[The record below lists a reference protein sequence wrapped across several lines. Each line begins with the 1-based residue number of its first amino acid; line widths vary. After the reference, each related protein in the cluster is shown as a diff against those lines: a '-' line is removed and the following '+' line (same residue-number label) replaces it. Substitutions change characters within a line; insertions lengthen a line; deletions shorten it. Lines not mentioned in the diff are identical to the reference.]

1 MSMFVRKIVLLAVVL
16 VMAVGLVHAGPAKAQ
31 KTVVTWFV
39 GLGTGT
45 NEQQID
51 VQNKVVENFNKS
63 QDEIELKIN
72 IAASNQVAPPALGTL
87 IASGNAPDIVGPV
100 GFSGA
105 NLFSGQ
111 WLDLKPLVESTK
123 YDLKQFP
130 QSLVDLYNE
139 DGKMV
144 GIPFAV
150 YPGLI
155 YVNKDLFDEAGLEYP
170 PAKFGEKYKLDGK
183 DVDWDWDTVAEVAK
197 RLTVDANGKDATDPA
212 FDPSKI
218 EQFGFVHQWDTIRS
232 DFSTFGG
239 ASVVDASGKVNLPEG
254 WREEAKWLQNGVHKD
269 HFIPNTSYLNS
280 DLLKPHAFGSGKVAM
295 ARVMLWYTCCLADM
309 KAKWDLAVMPS
320 YKGTVYAPTD
330 ADTFRIHKDTKNPDA
345 AFKVLTYLLGD
356 AALDLLTAYGAYP
369 ARPDL
374 QDTFIKG
381 LSEKYPTVKNWD
393 LVAPS
398 LDYTVAPGHESNYP
412 NFNKGQLRFAD
423 FATLLYGDTGKDI
436 DVDKEMDKL
445 QADLQTIV
453 EEEPEAM
460 PTEAPPTAE
469 ATEAK

>member
-1 MSMFVRKIVLLAVVL
+1 
-16 VMAVGLVHAGPAKAQ
+16 MAVGLVHAGPAKAQ

>member
-1 MSMFVRKIVLLAVVL
+1 
-16 VMAVGLVHAGPAKAQ
+16 MAVGLVHAGPVKAQ

-51 VQNKVVENFNKS
+51 VQNTVVENFNKS
-63 QDEIELKIN
+63 HDDIELKLN
-72 IAASNQVAPPALGTL
+72 IAASNQAAPAALGTL

-111 WLDLKPLVESTK
+111 WLDLGPLVDKNK

-130 QSLVDLYNE
+130 ETLVNLYME
-139 DGKMV
+139 DGKLV

-150 YPGLI
+150 FPGLI
-155 YVNKDLFDEAGLEYP
+155 YVNTDLFDEAGLEYP
-170 PAKFGEKYKLDGK
+170 PAKFGEKYTLDGK
-183 DVDWDWDTVAEVAK
+183 EVDWDWDTLAEISR

-212 FDPSKI
+212 FDPTKT
-218 EQFGFVHQWDTIRS
+218 EQFGFIHQWDTIRS

-239 ASVVDASGKVNLPEG
+239 APVVDESGKVNIPEN
-254 WREEAKWLQNGVHKD
+254 WREQAKWMKKMLWEYHAM
-269 HFIPNTSYLNS
+269 PSATYSAS
-280 DLLKPHAFGSGKVAM
+280 DLLKPHEFGSGKVAM
-295 ARVMLWYTCCLADM
+295 ARVMLWYTCCLGDM

-320 YKGTVYAPTD
+320 YKGEVYAPTD

-345 AFKVLTYLLGD
+345 AFTVLSYLLGD
-356 AALDLLTAYGAYP
+356 AALDLLKTYGGYP

-374 QDTFIKG
+374 QDQLIKAF
-381 LSEKYPTVKNWD
+381 SEKYPSVKNWD

-398 LDYTVAPGHESNYP
+398 LDYTVAPGHEANFP
-412 NFNKGQLRFAD
+412 NFNKGQLRFGD
-423 FATLLYGDTGKDI
+423 FRTLLYGDTGKDI
-436 DVDKEMDKL
+436 DVDKEIDKL
-445 QADLQTIV
+445 QADLQSIV
-453 EEEPEAM
+453 EEEPAPM

-469 ATEAK
+469 ATAAE

>member
-1 MSMFVRKIVLLAVVL
+1 
-16 VMAVGLVHAGPAKAQ
+16 MAVGLVHAGPAKAQ

-232 DFSTFGG
+232 DFSTFCG